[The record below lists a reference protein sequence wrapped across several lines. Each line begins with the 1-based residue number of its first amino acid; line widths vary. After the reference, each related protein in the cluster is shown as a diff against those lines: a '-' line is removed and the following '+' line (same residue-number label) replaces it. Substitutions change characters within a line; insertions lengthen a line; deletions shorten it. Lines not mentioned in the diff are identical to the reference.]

1 MFEFSWSH
9 RKRPH
14 NLIFTRALRD
24 WRSLGAATLAATGV
38 ALCATL
44 TAAPSQPSP
53 ADGLQSVAYTR
64 STGTQCTPNSAK
76 PGKSTNTTK
85 SAKSA
90 KVSTPPCPA
99 TGTGSSGAPGDKSFQ
114 GIYAFSGSNSAQ
126 LATDPDVAGRSLVYY
141 WAQLEPKQG
150 TYRWDLIDKDMAPW
164 VAAGKKVI
172 LRVSVAG
179 WASWDKAANSAH
191 GTPAW
196 VFAQGVKSVT
206 EKDGAVLPQYWN
218 PAFQSD
224 LAGFLKAFGTRY
236 DGNAHVELIDAAVG
250 IGGETKPDSEKN
262 PNMLALWKTVGYS
275 DPLWWST
282 VQQTLTAYTQA
293 FHKTPVA
300 VMPDKTFLGGTP
312 GYNESKTLAYA
323 VSKGL
328 WLQDNGLIP
337 NRTLPAPWGQTPIV
351 SEQRGPT
358 SQTGDT
364 LTADLNAA
372 LNDHATMILVFT
384 SDLANPAY
392 RAVIHQVATKAH
404 TTEGAPSSTG
414 TTSTG
419 KTGTSHKPKS
429 THS

>member
-1 MFEFSWSH
+1 MKTTF
-9 RKRPH
+9 P
-14 NLIFTRALRD
+14 RALRD
-24 WRSLGAATLAATGV
+24 WRNLGAATLAAAGV

-44 TAAPSQPSP
+44 AAAPSLPS
-53 ADGLQSVAYTR
+53 ATGDLQSVAHTR
-64 STGTQCTPNSAK
+64 STGTHCTPNTAK
-76 PGKSTNTTK
+76 PEK
-85 SAKSA
+85 SANTKNTKKSSA
-90 KVSTPPCPA
+90 PPCPA
-99 TGTGSSGAPGDKSFQ
+99 TGTGSSNAPADKSFQ

-150 TYRWDLIDKDMAPW
+150 VYRWELIDKDMAPW
-164 VAAGKKVI
+164 IAAGKKVI

-179 WASWDKAANSAH
+179 WASWDKTADSAH

-196 VFAQGVKSVT
+196 VYAQGVKSVP

-218 PAFQSD
+218 PTFQAD
-224 LAGFLKAFGTRY
+224 LARFLKAFGARY
-236 DGNAHVELIDAAVG
+236 DGNAHVQLIDAAVG

-262 PNMLALWKTVGYS
+262 PNMLALWQTIGYT

-293 FHKTPVA
+293 FHKTPIA
-300 VMPDKTFLGGTP
+300 VMPDKTFLGSTP
-312 GYNESKTLAYA
+312 GYNESKTTAYA

-337 NRTLPAPWGQTPIV
+337 NRTLPAPWGQTPII

-384 SDLANPAY
+384 ADLTNPAN

-404 TTEGAPSSTG
+404 TTNGAPSNTG
-414 TTSTG
+414 KTSTG